1 MNEIDFLEWVVL
13 SSQLKDIKQKE
24 LTLRK
29 KLCNEMFS
37 SNTNKITL
45 DEFDYEFTAK
55 MSFNYI
61 IQEDVLKSIWPVL
74 TENERYVIN
83 FKPTLREGDYK
94 KLSST
99 MTIHEAIIKNP
110 GTPTLKLKVIKK

>member
-1 MNEIDFLEWVVL
+1 MNEIEFLEWVEL
-13 SSQLKDIKQKE
+13 SKHLKDVKQKE

-37 SNTNKITL
+37 SNTNKVIL

-55 MSFNYI
+55 QSFNHN
-61 IQEDVLKSIWPVL
+61 IQEDVLKTIWPVL
-74 TENERYVIN
+74 SGDERNVIK
-83 FKPTLREGDYK
+83 FKPVLKEESYK
-94 KLSST
+94 KLSITSV
-99 MTIHEAIIKNP
+99 IHEAITKTS